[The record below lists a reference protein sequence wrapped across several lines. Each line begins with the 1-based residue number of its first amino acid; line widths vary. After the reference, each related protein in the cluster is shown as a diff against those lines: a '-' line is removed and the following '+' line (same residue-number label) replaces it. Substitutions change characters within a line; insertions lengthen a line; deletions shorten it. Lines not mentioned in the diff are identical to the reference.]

1 MKIFEAVFRH
11 SNITKAAEE
20 LHLAQPS
27 VSVAVRELEEY
38 YGICLF
44 ERLGRRIVPTELG
57 KEFYGYA
64 LHIVSLFD
72 EMEQKIRNWD
82 ALGVIRIG
90 ASITIG
96 THILPPLLKQYQA
109 LYPELRTE
117 VTIGKSAV
125 IEQHILENKID
136 IGLIENQ
143 SEHPDIN
150 VLPFM
155 EDYMQA
161 VVAPDH
167 PLAGCSQVTLEQL
180 AQYPFLM
187 REKGSAGREILDACF
202 ALEQITVHPL
212 WESASTQAIVRGVAE
227 GLGVAVLPCL
237 LVRKNI
243 EEHTV
248 KMIPFPQPLTRKLN
262 LIWHRNFYLSSSYYI
277 YFPTYEG
284 TAIYVTPFSSS
295 YSVCPNSFGYFR
307 ISLQYLLYAVW

>member
-64 LHIVSLFD
+64 LHTVSLFD

-161 VVAPDH
+161 IVAPDH
-167 PLAGCSQVTLEQL
+167 PLAKYSQVTLEQL

-262 LIWHRNFYLSSSYYI
+262 LIWHRSKYLTDNMNAFIELCKKSGS
-277 YFPTYEG
+277 E
-284 TAIYVTPFSSS
+284 
-295 YSVCPNSFGYFR
+295 
-307 ISLQYLLYAVW
+307 W

>member
-1 MKIFEAVFRH
+1 M
-11 SNITKAAEE
+11 
-20 LHLAQPS
+20 
-27 VSVAVRELEEY
+27 
-38 YGICLF
+38 
-44 ERLGRRIVPTELG
+44 
-57 KEFYGYA
+57 
-64 LHIVSLFD
+64 
-72 EMEQKIRNWD
+72 
-82 ALGVIRIG
+82 
-90 ASITIG
+90 
-96 THILPPLLKQYQA
+96 
-109 LYPELRTE
+109 
-117 VTIGKSAV
+117 

-262 LIWHRNFYLSSSYYI
+262 LIWHRSKYLTDNMNAFIELCKKSGS
-277 YFPTYEG
+277 E
-284 TAIYVTPFSSS
+284 
-295 YSVCPNSFGYFR
+295 
-307 ISLQYLLYAVW
+307 W

>member
-1 MKIFEAVFRH
+1 MTLRHMKIFEAVFRH

-161 VVAPDH
+161 IVAPDH

-187 REKGSAGREILDACF
+187 REKGSAGRETLDACF
-202 ALEQITVHPL
+202 ALKKITVHPL

-262 LIWHRNFYLSSSYYI
+262 LIWHRSKYLTDNMNAFIELCKKSGS
-277 YFPTYEG
+277 E
-284 TAIYVTPFSSS
+284 
-295 YSVCPNSFGYFR
+295 
-307 ISLQYLLYAVW
+307 W

>member
-1 MKIFEAVFRH
+1 MTLRHMKIFEAVFRH

-136 IGLIENQ
+136 IGLIEN
-143 SEHPDIN
+143 P
-150 VLPFM
+150 
-155 EDYMQA
+155 
-161 VVAPDH
+161 
-167 PLAGCSQVTLEQL
+167 
-180 AQYPFLM
+180 QYPFLM

-262 LIWHRNFYLSSSYYI
+262 LIWHRSKYLTDNMNAFIELCKKSGS
-277 YFPTYEG
+277 E
-284 TAIYVTPFSSS
+284 
-295 YSVCPNSFGYFR
+295 
-307 ISLQYLLYAVW
+307 W

>member
-262 LIWHRNFYLSSSYYI
+262 LIWHRSKYLTDNMNAFIELCKNPAVSGKR
-277 YFPTYEG
+277 F
-284 TAIYVTPFSSS
+284 TAGFLSFFFLLHIFSD
-295 YSVCPNSFGYFR
+295 
-307 ISLQYLLYAVW
+307 L

>member
-161 VVAPDH
+161 IVAPDH
-167 PLAGCSQVTLEQL
+167 PLAKYSQVTLEQL

-262 LIWHRNFYLSSSYYI
+262 LIWHRSKYLTDNMNAFIELCKKS
-277 YFPTYEG
+277 G
-284 TAIYVTPFSSS
+284 
-295 YSVCPNSFGYFR
+295 SV
-307 ISLQYLLYAVW
+307 W

>member
-1 MKIFEAVFRH
+1 MTLRHMKIFEAVFRH

-161 VVAPDH
+161 IVAPDH
-167 PLAGCSQVTLEQL
+167 PLAKYSQVTLEQL

-248 KMIPFPQPLTRKLN
+248 KIIPFPQPLTRKLN
-262 LIWHRNFYLSSSYYI
+262 LIWHRSKYLTDNMNAFI
-277 YFPTYEG
+277 ELCKKEAPG
-284 TAIYVTPFSSS
+284 
-295 YSVCPNSFGYFR
+295 
-307 ISLQYLLYAVW
+307 

>member
-1 MKIFEAVFRH
+1 MTLRHMKIFEAVFRH
-11 SNITKAAEE
+11 SNITKGAEE

-44 ERLGRRIVPTELG
+44 ERLGRRIVPTDLG

-161 VVAPDH
+161 IVAPDH
-167 PLAGCSQVTLEQL
+167 PLAKYSQVTLEQL

-262 LIWHRNFYLSSSYYI
+262 LIWHRSKYL
-277 YFPTYEG
+277 
-284 TAIYVTPFSSS
+284 TANMNAFIELCKKEAP
-295 YSVCPNSFGYFR
+295 G
-307 ISLQYLLYAVW
+307 

>member
-1 MKIFEAVFRH
+1 MTLRHMKIFEAVFRH

-161 VVAPDH
+161 IVAPDH
-167 PLAGCSQVTLEQL
+167 PLAKYSQVTLEQL

-262 LIWHRNFYLSSSYYI
+262 LIWHRSKYLTDNMNAFIELCKKSGS
-277 YFPTYEG
+277 E
-284 TAIYVTPFSSS
+284 
-295 YSVCPNSFGYFR
+295 
-307 ISLQYLLYAVW
+307 W

>member
-1 MKIFEAVFRH
+1 MTLRHMKIFEAVFRH

-57 KEFYGYA
+57 TEFYGYA

-161 VVAPDH
+161 IVAPDH
-167 PLAGCSQVTLEQL
+167 PLAKYSQVTLEQL

-262 LIWHRNFYLSSSYYI
+262 LIWHRSKYLTDNMNAFIELCKKSGS
-277 YFPTYEG
+277 E
-284 TAIYVTPFSSS
+284 
-295 YSVCPNSFGYFR
+295 
-307 ISLQYLLYAVW
+307 W